1 MGCSKAF
8 LFFFN
13 IVYFGISAA
22 VLFVAGWLIKKFGDI
37 SNITADT
44 YTLVPCGIL
53 IGVGI
58 LVFITALFGCCGT
71 CRDSKCCLS
80 FFVILLFFLF
90 AMEVTA
96 GVMGYVYRHKTE
108 NFVNKGF
115 TDAIRRYSPDEDT
128 SLDKAVDDLQKNLK
142 CCGSKGPSDWHKYS
156 EQFPYPLYPKSCCSK
171 PIGGKCVDI
180 VDVYNE
186 GCLEKISEEVKH
198 NLAYVLGTAI
208 AIAMWQLLGI
218 IGACYIMCCSRESGY
233 LRIDGGIRV

>member
-1 MGCSKAF
+1 MGCAKAF

-22 VLFVAGWLIKKFGDI
+22 VLFVAVWLIKKFGDI

-58 LVFITALFGCCGT
+58 LVLITALFGCCGT

-96 GVMGYVYRHKTE
+96 GVMGYVYRHKTKD
-108 NFVNKGF
+108 FVNNGF
-115 TDAIRRYSPDEDT
+115 IDAIEKYSPGEDT
-128 SLDKAVDDLQKNLK
+128 SLDKAVDNLQKKLK
-142 CCGSKGPSDWHKYS
+142 CCGSKGPDDWFEHSKH
-156 EQFPYPLYPKSCCSK
+156 FLPGNYPKSCCK
-171 PIGGKCVDI
+171 HLI
-180 VDVYNE
+180 VGHCLAGFDYNE
-186 GCLEKISEEVKH
+186 GCLEKLSEEVKH
-198 NLAYVLGTAI
+198 NLAYVLGTAV
-208 AIAMWQLLGI
+208 AIAVWQLLGI
-218 IGACYIMCCSRESGY
+218 IGASYIMCCSRESGY
-233 LRIDGGIRV
+233 LRIEGGIRV